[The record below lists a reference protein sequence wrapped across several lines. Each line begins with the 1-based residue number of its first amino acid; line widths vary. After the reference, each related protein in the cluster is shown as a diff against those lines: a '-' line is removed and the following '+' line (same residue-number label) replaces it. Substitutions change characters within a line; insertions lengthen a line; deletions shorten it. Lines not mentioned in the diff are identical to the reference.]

1 MVRALLLQIKYKGG
15 TTLQEVNLGGEEH
28 NPAKQRED
36 PVRRLDVTEKSLKTR
51 SGHQTQEEYNLRN
64 NLQEAHKTQ

>member
-1 MVRALLLQIKYKGG
+1 M
-15 TTLQEVNLGGEEH
+15 QEVNLGGEEH

-36 PVRRLDVTEKSLKTR
+36 PVRRLDVREKSLKTR

-64 NLQEAHKTQ
+64 NLQEEHKTQ